1 MASMIMIPSEVLTA
15 QDEYSVIPTKYRL
28 SKTFTGSA
36 CHRERSGGPGG
47 CAAPRWPRSGA
58 ATGSGALHKANKA
71 VCSCLAAAFAAA
83 TCDSGVCLLDWL
95 NPISAPSSPV
105 VSTKTV
111 ALDFMLDP
119 LR

>member
-1 MASMIMIPSEVLTA
+1 MVIPSEVLTA

-28 SKTFTGSA
+28 SKTLTGSA
-36 CHRERSGGPGG
+36 CHCERSGGPCG
-47 CAAPRWPRSGA
+47 CPTPRWPRSAG

-83 TCDSGVCLLDWL
+83 TCDSGFSLPDWL
-95 NPISAPSSPV
+95 KPVTAPSSPLAN
-105 VSTKTV
+105 TKIV
-111 ALDFMLDP
+111 AQDFIGGP